1 MNLLKG
7 RGTYLVAVVLFILGG
22 LKALGYVDE
31 GTYTIV
37 MSLLVPTGLFT
48 LRRSVGK

>member
-7 RGTYLVAVVLFILGG
+7 NGTYLVAVVLFILGG

-31 GTYTIV
+31 GIYN
-37 MSLLVPTGLFT
+37 MAFGLLVPTGIFT
-48 LRRSVGK
+48 LRRALK